1 MDLDKDEQSSLSLN
15 TSDDSYDV
23 ENKEKSEESAEG
35 VKVLRSIP
43 HKDIM
48 KKIAELKE
56 NQEEYDPKDP
66 ELIKF
71 QNDLVDILTPENVCA
86 IN

>member
-1 MDLDKDEQSSLSLN
+1 MLATCFMAGERPL
-15 TSDDSYDV
+15 
-23 ENKEKSEESAEG
+23 
-35 VKVLRSIP
+35 VLRSIP

-48 KKIAELKE
+48 KKVAELKE
-56 NQEEYDPKDP
+56 NKEEYDPKDP

-71 QNDLVDILTPENVCA
+71 QNDLVDILTPDNVSA

>member
-1 MDLDKDEQSSLSLN
+1 MLATCFMAGERPL
-15 TSDDSYDV
+15 
-23 ENKEKSEESAEG
+23 
-35 VKVLRSIP
+35 VLRSIP
-43 HKDIM
+43 HKDVI
-48 KKIAELKE
+48 KKVAELKE

-71 QNDLVDILTPENVCA
+71 QNDLVDILTPDNVSA

>member
-1 MDLDKDEQSSLSLN
+1 MLATCFMAGERPL
-15 TSDDSYDV
+15 
-23 ENKEKSEESAEG
+23 
-35 VKVLRSIP
+35 VLRSIP
-43 HKDIM
+43 HKDVM

>member
-1 MDLDKDEQSSLSLN
+1 MA
-15 TSDDSYDV
+15 
-23 ENKEKSEESAEG
+23 KERPL
-35 VKVLRSIP
+35 VLRSIP
-43 HKDIM
+43 HKDVM
-48 KKIAELKE
+48 KKILELKE

-71 QNDLVDILTPENVCA
+71 QNDLFDILTPDNVNA

>member
-1 MDLDKDEQSSLSLN
+1 MLA
-15 TSDDSYDV
+15 TCFMA
-23 ENKEKSEESAEG
+23 KERPLA
-35 VKVLRSIP
+35 LRSIP
-43 HKDIM
+43 HKDVM
-48 KKIAELKE
+48 KKVAELKE
-56 NQEEYDPKDP
+56 DQEEYDPKEP

>member
-1 MDLDKDEQSSLSLN
+1 MLATCFMAGERPL
-15 TSDDSYDV
+15 
-23 ENKEKSEESAEG
+23 
-35 VKVLRSIP
+35 VLRSIP
-43 HKDIM
+43 HKDVI
-48 KKIAELKE
+48 KKVAELKE

>member
-1 MDLDKDEQSSLSLN
+1 MKSSSQSE
-15 TSDDSYDV
+15 DST
-23 ENKEKSEESAEG
+23 EG

-43 HKDIM
+43 HEDVM
-48 KKIAELKE
+48 KKIAEIKE

-66 ELIKF
+66 GLMKL
-71 QNDLVDILTPENVCA
+71 QNDLVDIITPDNVCA

>member
-1 MDLDKDEQSSLSLN
+1 MLATCFMAGERPL
-15 TSDDSYDV
+15 
-23 ENKEKSEESAEG
+23 
-35 VKVLRSIP
+35 VLRSIP

-48 KKIAELKE
+48 KKVAELKE
-56 NQEEYDPKDP
+56 NQEKCDPKDP

>member
-1 MDLDKDEQSSLSLN
+1 MKSSSQSE
-15 TSDDSYDV
+15 DST
-23 ENKEKSEESAEG
+23 EG

-43 HKDIM
+43 HKDVM
-48 KKIAELKE
+48 KKVAELKE
-56 NQEEYDPKDP
+56 NQEKYDPKDP

-71 QNDLVDILTPENVCA
+71 QNDLVDILTPDNVSA

>member
-1 MDLDKDEQSSLSLN
+1 MLATCFMAGERPL
-15 TSDDSYDV
+15 
-23 ENKEKSEESAEG
+23 
-35 VKVLRSIP
+35 VLRSIP
-43 HKDIM
+43 HKDVM
-48 KKIAELKE
+48 KKVAELKE